1 MNDMSENKETN
12 TNLSSPLGARG
23 SFNSPLGVRGS
34 FSSKRLSQAIAFTI
48 FKLMSYSVVAILI
61 LILGFIVYRGIGTV
75 SWDFITKSP
84 EDGMTKGGIYP
95 AIVGTLYLVLGSS
108 LFSFPIGILSGI
120 YMNEYAAGNK
130 VATFIRIMTNNLS
143 GVPSVV
149 FGLFGMALFVN
160 TMGFG
165 DSILAGSLTL
175 GLLSLPLVIRTT
187 EESLKAIDFSYREGS
202 LALGATKLQTIWKV
216 VMPMAFPNIITGL
229 ILSIGRV
236 SGETAPIL
244 FTVAAYFLPK
254 LPTSIF
260 DQVMALPYHL
270 YVITTSGTNI
280 EASRGIAYGTALV
293 LILIVLLVNILATI
307 LRNYFSKKVKI

>member
-1 MNDMSENKETN
+1 MTPIIRADKTDKK
-12 TNLSSPLGARG
+12 
-23 SFNSPLGVRGS
+23 
-34 FSSKRLSQAIAFTI
+34 KRWSQAIAFTI
-48 FKLMSYSVVAILI
+48 FKLMSYSVVAILF
-61 LILGFIVYRGIGTV
+61 LILGFIVVRGIGVINWEFLTQAP
-75 SWDFITKSP
+75 T
-84 EDGMTKGGIYP
+84 EGMTEGGIYP
-95 AIVGTLYLVLGSS
+95 AIIGTLYLVLGSS
-108 LFSFPIGILSGI
+108 LFSFPIGIMSGI
-120 YMNEYAAGNK
+120 YMNEYATGNK
-130 VATFIRIMTNNLS
+130 IATFIRIMTNNLS

-149 FGLFGMALFVN
+149 FGLFGMSLFVN

-165 DSILAGSLTL
+165 DSIIAGSLTL

-187 EESLKAIDFSYREGS
+187 EESLKAIETSYREGS
-202 LALGATKLQTIWKV
+202 LALGATKLQTIRKV
-216 VMPMAFPNIITGL
+216 ILPMAFPNIITGL

-270 YVITTSGTNI
+270 YVISTSGTDV

-293 LILIVLLVNILATI
+293 LIVIVLLVNLLANF
-307 LRNYFSKKVKI
+307 LRNYFSKKVKTN